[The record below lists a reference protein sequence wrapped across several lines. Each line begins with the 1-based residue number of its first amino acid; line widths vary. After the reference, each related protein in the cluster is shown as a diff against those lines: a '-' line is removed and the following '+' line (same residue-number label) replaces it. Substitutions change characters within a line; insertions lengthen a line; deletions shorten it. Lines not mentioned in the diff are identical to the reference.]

1 MNIEY
6 KIRNISTVI
15 LVIATAIFINLIYS
29 QIAGIT
35 SSVWR
40 VYGYYS
46 LADFIFP
53 VCLFIS
59 AFSIMR
65 GHNWGKWLYAGYAMT
80 GIFFSIGV
88 SLEHNLMQ
96 YTFMRPEMLSSV
108 VFVILFIFFLISI
121 KVLFSKEAS
130 RFFGDKSLNVN
141 EIGKRPLLLT
151 IASICSFIL
160 AIYWG
165 ASVLSEHYIIDGFF
179 FLRPFSFFFGVFSSY
194 VLMLVLSIGFFLGK
208 KWART
213 LYMVRG
219 IAFFFWLLMDFLELA
234 KNNPFNEIQDQF
246 DLLLSHFIVL
256 FIYLYVL
263 YNKKSNEYFH

>member
-29 QIAGIT
+29 QMAGIT

-40 VYGYYS
+40 VYGYHS

-88 SLEHNLMQ
+88 NLEYNLMS
-96 YTFMRPEMLSSV
+96 YTFMREEMLSSAV
-108 VFVILFIFFLISI
+108 LVILFIFFLISI
-121 KVLFSKEAS
+121 KVLFSREGS
-130 RFFGDKSLNVN
+130 RFFDNKTLNTN
-141 EIGKRPLLLT
+141 EVGKCPLLLKIT
-151 IASICSFIL
+151 AICSLIL
-160 AIYWG
+160 ATYWG
-165 ASVLSEHYIIDGFF
+165 FNVLSKYYSDEQYF
-179 FLRPFSFFFGVFSSY
+179 FLQPFSFLFGVLSSY
-194 VLMLVLSIGFFLGK
+194 VLMILISIGFLLGK

-219 IAFFFWLLMDFLELA
+219 IALFFWLLIDFLELT

-256 FIYLYVL
+256 FIYLCVL